1 MKQIVL
7 ALTCTCVLAVLPFA
21 PAAASDIPA
30 AADTNTDTAAPTTN
44 FGSNGIVA
52 LSSARTVL
60 MRFDQAKIEQ
70 AVGGHALLKIKVLVA
85 KNASNGVALQ
95 FVNGPWNEKT
105 VTAATLPQLLP
116 IPDSQKTITR
126 ADVGNVVTFDVS
138 NAVATW
144 KNNPARNF
152 GLALVGAS
160 PAPNLS
166 LGSREG
172 GNPAIISTS
181 GPPTDNEVTVAP
193 TGGDY
198 TGLKEA
204 IDNMQ
209 NGDRWCASQAD
220 DNPCVIHVAAGI
232 YPMTEGLEFF
242 GPLRI
247 VGAARGSTIILSKV
261 APASYYYSLFARGT
275 LELNDLTLTSNVMC
289 VQGGSVVLRRVVL
302 RCAQLFD
309 LEGGIFDV
317 KDSDLTAIADGE
329 MDAITLDLTG
339 GLFSMERTSVTAIS
353 RDSFVTMISEFD
365 SPSSIE
371 LNFTDS
377 RLSAWGKLSGVIYS
391 SGDEFNRGVT
401 LLRTSVDSSG
411 PNGAGGFGGEGFG
424 FTMLDSH
431 INAHGLGGSG
441 LGFEGPGVVIDN
453 STIDATSTAVGI
465 EPHPFQGPSA
475 SGDVNILRS
484 QIHADSTALFLQQ
497 STAHVE
503 SSVVQGTTAAA
514 LSAFSSLSA
523 ETSQIAGTI
532 TKGEGAAAT
541 CDQVLDGNLQT
552 RPANCTGP

>member
-1 MKQIVL
+1 MKRMLL
-7 ALTCTCVLAVLPFA
+7 ALSCILTALLCARA
-21 PAAASDIPA
+21 EAADIPA
-30 AADTNTDTAAPTTN
+30 IADTNTDTAAPTTN

-85 KNASNGVALQ
+85 KNATNGVALQ

-116 IPDSQKTITR
+116 IPDAQKIITR

-138 NAVATW
+138 NAFATW
-144 KNNPARNF
+144 KSNPARNF

-172 GNPAIISTS
+172 GNPATITTS
-181 GPPTDNEVTVAP
+181 GPATDNDVTVAP

-198 TGLKEA
+198 PGLLEA
-204 IDNMQ
+204 VDNMT
-209 NGDRWCASQAD
+209 NGDRWCTSISD
-220 DNPCVIHVAAGI
+220 ESPCVIHMAAGI
-232 YPMTEGLEFF
+232 YPIVGRRVDTFA
-242 GPLRI
+242 PLRI
-247 VGAARGSTIILSKV
+247 VGAQRGETIIISKLDGKDYT
-261 APASYYYSLFARGT
+261 AFFLGDT
-275 LELNDLTLTSNVMC
+275 LELNDLTLVGDAMC
-289 VQGGSVVLRRVVL
+289 IQGGNIILKRVVL
-302 RCAQLFD
+302 RCERLFD
-309 LEGGIFDV
+309 IESSGFDV
-317 KDSDLTAIADGE
+317 TDSDLTAISDGE
-329 MDAITLDLTG
+329 MDAITLDGTG
-339 GLFSMERTSVTAIS
+339 GLQSLTRTSVTAIS
-353 RDSFVTMISEFD
+353 RQSFVTMISEFD
-365 SPSSIE
+365 SPTSIE

-377 RLSAWGKLSGVIYS
+377 RLSAWGKLSGLIYS
-391 SGDEFNRGVT
+391 SGDEFNRGIT

-411 PNGAGGFGGEGFG
+411 PNGTGGFGGEGFG

-431 INAHGLGGSG
+431 INAHGLVGSG
-441 LGFEGPGVVIDN
+441 LGYEGRGVIIDN

-465 EPHPFQGPSA
+465 EPHPFQGPNA
-475 SGDVNILRS
+475 SGDVTILRS
-484 QIHADSTALFLQQ
+484 QIHGGNTGLFLEH

-503 SSVVQGTTAAA
+503 SSVVQGPTVAA
-514 LSAFSSLSA
+514 LNDFSSLSA
-523 ETSQIAGTI
+523 ETSQLAGTI
-532 TKGEGAAAT
+532 TKGEGATAS